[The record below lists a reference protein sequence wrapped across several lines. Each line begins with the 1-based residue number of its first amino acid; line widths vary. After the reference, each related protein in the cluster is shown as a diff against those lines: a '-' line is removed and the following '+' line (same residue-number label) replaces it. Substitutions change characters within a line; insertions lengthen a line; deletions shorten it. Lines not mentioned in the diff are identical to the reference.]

1 MTTKTKL
8 CFIGA
13 GFHAQTNI
21 FPAAVEAGAEIK
33 AIATRNLERSK
44 AALLKFGSTGT
55 PYDSYEQMLKEEEC
69 DGVVVVAQPADQ
81 MRLAMEC
88 IRARKN
94 VYVDKPLGWNAEEAS
109 EVAKVAKEADVVAM
123 VGFMKRYAPIYMKL
137 KELIND
143 EKLGAARSFEARFAV
158 DSTPFCKTEDEF
170 MKLVAIHFVDLI
182 RFLFGEVVQVS
193 GFSNNRSD
201 HISQTL
207 SVKCANGVVGSVFF
221 SGMTAWT
228 RESERMM
235 VTFDHGF
242 ASAEEVNTLVVH
254 HSSSTLEKTW
264 QFLGEQDYVYSPSA
278 SAMSGAYRDL
288 YVRGFVGEMA
298 HFMECCQKGQTPVS
312 SAEDNIGTM
321 ELCDRILSVIQTS
334 TRD

>member
-1 MTTKTKL
+1 MITKAEL

-33 AIATRNLERSK
+33 AIATRNIEWS
-44 AALLKFGSTGT
+44 ASALLKFGSIGT
-55 PYDSYEQMLKEEEC
+55 PYDNYEQMLKEEDC

-81 MRLAMEC
+81 MKIAMDC
-88 IRARKN
+88 IRAGKN
-94 VYVDKPLGWNAEEAS
+94 VYVDKPLGWNAQEAA
-109 EVAKVAKEADVVAM
+109 EVAQAAKEAGVVAM

-137 KELIND
+137 KELLRD

-158 DSTPFCKTEDEF
+158 DSTPFCKSEDEF

-182 RFLFGEVVQVS
+182 RYLFGEVVQIS
-193 GFSNNRSD
+193 GFSNSRNE

-207 SVKCANGVVGSVFF
+207 SVQCASGVVGSVHF
-221 SGMTAWT
+221 SGMSAWS
-228 RESERMM
+228 RESERVV

-242 ASAEEVNTLVVH
+242 ASAEEVTTLAVH
-254 HSSSTLEKTW
+254 HSPSTTEKTW
-264 QFLGEQDYVYSPSA
+264 QFLGEQDYVYTPSA

-288 YVRGFVGEMA
+288 YLRGFVGEMA
-298 HFMECCQKGQTPVS
+298 HFMECCKNGQTPVS
-312 SAEDNIGTM
+312 SAEDNIRTM
-321 ELCDRILSVIQTS
+321 ELCDRMLSVLQTN
-334 TRD
+334 TR

>member
-1 MTTKTKL
+1 MTTKAKL

-88 IRARKN
+88 IRAGKN

-109 EVAKVAKEADVVAM
+109 EVAKAAKEAGVVAM

-193 GFSNNRSD
+193 GFSNNQSE
-201 HISQTL
+201 HISQAL

-254 HSSSTLEKTW
+254 HSSSALEKTW
-264 QFLGEQDYVYSPSA
+264 QFLGEQDYVYTPSA

-334 TRD
+334 IRD